1 MIWCNQII
9 YAWRTSIVNENFRGY
24 FRSTHR
30 EVFCEKRVKDLQEN
44 IISVR
49 RKETMNNRD
58 SCPEVFLKI
67 PEYFQENIATIDE
80 YSG

>member
-1 MIWCNQII
+1 M
-9 YAWRTSIVNENFRGY
+9 
-24 FRSTHR
+24 
-30 EVFCEKRVKDLQEN
+30 FCEKRVKDLQEN